1 MIARIPSGYSDVM
14 SFEIPKFSLELPFLC
29 AQKFKTEHLTV
40 IWSQVLYR
48 SRLFPPEG

>member
-1 MIARIPSGYSDVM
+1 VM
-14 SFEIPKFSLELPFLC
+14 SFEIPKFSLSSCPLVRTN
-29 AQKFKTEHLTV
+29 FKTEHFTV